1 MGREYDEHYEM
12 IQFITDVADLDNVS
26 DMDASIMEHIIV
38 KIENKDEIP
47 QQLIKHNTYGRNGLR
62 KD

>member
-26 DMDASIMEHIIV
+26 DKDASITENIIR
-38 KIENKDEIP
+38 KIENKEEIP
-47 QQLIKHNTYGRNGLR
+47 QQLIKNNMYERH
-62 KD
+62 

>member
-12 IQFITDVADLDNVS
+12 IQFITDEADLDNVS
-26 DMDASIMEHIIV
+26 DKDASITENIIR
-38 KIENKDEIP
+38 KIENKEEIP
-47 QQLIKHNTYGRNGLR
+47 QQLIKNNTYGRNGLR

>member
-12 IQFITDVADLDNVS
+12 KQYITDVADLDNVS

-38 KIENKDEIP
+38 KIENKDKVPEH
-47 QQLIKHNTYGRNGLR
+47 LIKNNNYG
-62 KD
+62 

>member
-26 DMDASIMEHIIV
+26 DKDASITENIIR
-38 KIENKDEIP
+38 KIENKEEMP
-47 QQLIKHNTYGRNGLR
+47 QQLIKNNMYERH
-62 KD
+62 

>member
-26 DMDASIMEHIIV
+26 DKDASITENIIR
-38 KIENKDEIP
+38 KIENKEEIP

>member
-26 DMDASIMEHIIV
+26 DKDASITENIIR
-38 KIENKDEIP
+38 KIENKEETIE
-47 QQLIKHNTYGRNGLR
+47 QINKQLK
-62 KD
+62 